1 MRLHATRLIMALILF
16 SSSTAFTQTAG
27 TVTFKVRTE
36 PFGGKYSPKN
46 IGAVWVENAQGQ
58 FVKTLTVW
66 AKKRIAHLIKWQAA
80 SGGNT
85 VDAVTSATVRSH
97 QTHTATWNCTD
108 VNGTVV
114 PDGAYKIFV
123 EFTEDNSSKA
133 GKPPGKWTV
142 LEFTKGGSS
151 QTLTPADET
160 YFKDMELVYT
170 PEGAVPSPA
179 SLQGKVT
186 DATSGSP
193 IANATVQLKASTVIR
208 YEIKSD
214 GSGVYRF
221 DTVDAGTYELV
232 ASRTGYATWT
242 GTITLNAGD
251 QVTGKDIALSP
262 ASDTSPPAPPK
273 NVRVQNSN

>member
-1 MRLHATRLIMALILF
+1 MALILF
-16 SSSTAFTQTAG
+16 SSGTAFTQTVG

-58 FVKTLTVW
+58 FVKTLTVL

-85 VDAVTSATVRSH
+85 VDAITSATVRSH

-142 LEFTKGGSS
+142 LEFTKGSS
-151 QTLTPADET
+151 SHTLTPADET
-160 YFKDMELVYT
+160 YFKDMELAYT
-170 PEGAVPSPA
+170 PEGAAPSPA
-179 SLQGKVT
+179 SLQGEVT
-186 DATSGSP
+186 DADTGSP
-193 IANATVQLKASTVIR
+193 IDNATVQLVAGTQVR
-208 YEIKSD
+208 YEIKSNA
-214 GSGVYRF
+214 SGVYRF
-221 DTVDAGTYELV
+221 DAVEAGDYVLT
-232 ASRTGYATWT
+232 AGKTGYTKWNENL
-242 GTITLNAGD
+242 TLQAGE
-251 QVTGKDIALSP
+251 QLTGKDIALKP
-262 ASDTSPPAPPK
+262 ASDSTPPAPPK